1 MVEINYVEKHKPNRM
16 YVDPRNYDSMN
27 QAFQEVGV
35 REIPP
40 KEISDLDEI
49 GVGKRPD
56 MFDVFIYWET

>member
-1 MVEINYVEKHKPNRM
+1 M

-49 GVGKRPD
+49 GVGKRQKCL
-56 MFDVFIYWET
+56 MCLFIGKHNLLNLTGTCRKGV